1 MGEMID
7 ARELIRRQ
15 ALPLIEKIRW
25 AKERIWDFHDVF
37 GGMIYISFS
46 GGKDSTVLLHLVR
59 SIFPQTEGVFVD
71 TGLEYPEI
79 KVFVRSIENI
89 TWLKPKM
96 PFNKVVDKYG
106 YPIISKETASKIDE
120 IRNTKS
126 DYLRNKRLF
135 GDANGNGKI
144 SDKWKYLIDAPF
156 KISAR
161 CCSVMKK
168 SPLRIYETKTKKR
181 PLIGTMA
188 IESSLRKMAYLKN
201 GCNALDGLH
210 PHSQPLSFWLE
221 KDIWEYIKINNLK
234 YSKIY
239 DMGYDRTGCMFCMF
253 GVTHDASD
261 LFSKNRFEKMKETHP
276 KEYNYCINK
285 LGCGKVLDYINVN
298 Y

>member
-1 MGEMID
+1 M
-7 ARELIRRQ
+7 
-15 ALPLIEKIRW
+15 
-25 AKERIWDFHDVF
+25 
-37 GGMIYISFS
+37 
-46 GGKDSTVLLHLVR
+46 
-59 SIFPQTEGVFVD
+59 
-71 TGLEYPEI
+71 
-79 KVFVRSIENI
+79 ENI
-89 TWLKPKM
+89 FRHDIL
-96 PFNKVVDKYG
+96 
-106 YPIISKETASKIDE
+106 
-120 IRNTKS
+120 
-126 DYLRNKRLF
+126 
-135 GDANGNGKI
+135 NGKI
-144 SDKWKYLIDAPF
+144 FVYPTDT
-156 KISAR
+156 
-161 CCSVMKK
+161 
-168 SPLRIYETKTKKR
+168 IYG
-181 PLIGTMA
+181 L
-188 IESSLRKMAYLKN
+188 